1 MSGPRS
7 FIYLYRRRPAEKWED
22 ISCKTL
28 NFAVNVIATAILVA
42 LIGAI
47 VVWCLL

>member
-1 MSGPRS
+1 MSGPRN
-7 FIYLYRRRPAEKWED
+7 FIYLYRRPAEKWED

-28 NFAVNVIATAILVA
+28 NFAVKAIATGILAA

-47 VVWCLL
+47 VLWCLL